1 MGKGRLEAFSDG
13 VIAVIITIMVLELK
27 APVDGSVAAL
37 LRLEHPLLNYIL
49 SFLVVAIVWVNHHH
63 LLSRVARVNA
73 KVLWAN
79 TALLFWLSLIPLATS
94 YLGESRAAPVAVAAY
109 GAVLAL
115 STGSFT
121 FLQHLIMQQHKHE
134 GDLARHGRRVKLK
147 NVIGVSLYTAS
158 VPLAFISVYASF
170 AIFVLIPLAYFIP
183 DRKLEELASASA
195 E

>member
-27 APVDGSVAAL
+27 APADGSLAAL

-63 LLSRVARVNA
+63 LVTRIKRVDG
-73 KVLWAN
+73 KVLWVN
-79 TALLFWLSLIPLATS
+79 TMLLFWLSLIPLATA
-94 YLGESRAAPVAVAAY
+94 YLGQSGAAPVAVAAY

-115 STGSFT
+115 STASFT
-121 FLQHLIMQQHKHE
+121 YLQHLIMQQHEHK
-134 GDLARHGRRVKLK
+134 GDLAQHGRHVKLK
-147 NVIGVSLYTAS
+147 SLVGVSLYSAS
-158 VPLAFISVYASF
+158 VPLAFVSVYASF
-170 AIFVLIPLAYFIP
+170 AIFILIPLAYFFP
-183 DRKLEELASASA
+183 DRKLEELAART

>member
-27 APVDGSVAAL
+27 APADGSLTAL
-37 LRLEHPLLNYIL
+37 LRLEHPLLNYVL

-63 LLSRVARVNA
+63 LVTQIIRVNA

-79 TALLFWLSLIPLATS
+79 TTLLFWLSLIPLATA
-94 YLGESRAAPVAVAAY
+94 YLGQSGAAPVAVAAY

-121 FLQHLIMQQHKHE
+121 FLQHLIMQQHEHK

-147 NVIGVSLYTAS
+147 SLVGVTLYTAS
-158 VPLAFISVYASF
+158 VPLAFVSVYASF
-170 AIFVLIPLAYFIP
+170 AIFILIPLAYFLP
-183 DRKLEELASASA
+183 DRKLEELAGQR

>member
-27 APVDGSVAAL
+27 TPADGSFAAL

-63 LLSRVARVNA
+63 LLSRIARVNA

-121 FLQHLIMQQHKHE
+121 FLQHLIMQQRKHE

-158 VPLAFISVYASF
+158 VPLAFVSVYASF
-170 AIFVLIPLAYFIP
+170 AIFILIPLAYFIP
-183 DRKLEELASASA
+183 DRKLEELAAASA

>member
-27 APVDGSVAAL
+27 APADGSFAAL
-37 LRLEHPLLNYIL
+37 LRLEHPLLNYAL

-63 LLSRVARVNA
+63 LVTRITRVNA
-73 KVLWAN
+73 KLLWAN
-79 TALLFWLSLIPLATS
+79 ITLLFWLSLIPLATA
-94 YLGESRAAPVAVAAY
+94 YLGQSAAAPVAVAAY

-121 FLQHLIMQQHKHE
+121 FLQHLVMQQHEHK
-134 GDLARHGRRVKLK
+134 GDLAHHGRRIKLK
-147 NVIGVSLYTAS
+147 SLVGVTLYTAS
-158 VPLAFISVYASF
+158 VPLAFVSVYASF
-170 AIFVLIPLAYFIP
+170 AIFILIPLAYFLP
-183 DRKLEELASASA
+183 DRKLEELAGRT

>member
-27 APVDGSVAAL
+27 APADGSFAAL

-63 LLSRVARVNA
+63 LVTQITRVHAP
-73 KVLWAN
+73 VLWVN
-79 TALLFWLSLIPLATS
+79 IMLLFWLSLIPLATA
-94 YLGESRAAPVAVAAY
+94 YLGQSGAAPNAVAAY

-121 FLQHLIMQQHKHE
+121 LLQHLIMQQHEHK
-134 GDLARHGRRVKLK
+134 GDLALHAHRVKLK
-147 NVIGVSLYTAS
+147 NIIGVSLYTAS
-158 VPLAFISVYASF
+158 VPLAFVSVYASF
-170 AIFVLIPLAYFIP
+170 AIFILIPLAYFLP
-183 DRKLEELASASA
+183 DRKLEELAGRT